1 MNNEYINEITLKYLL
16 NPAKINTNIEN
27 KNNMEKEIKFYKK
40 RINQIT
46 KDMGK
51 GEYPN
56 NFIKSLYFEYATEI
70 IYYLKNLDQKDILQE
85 EYLDLSFK
93 ENCLENENKNLEE
106 NENGLENEN
115 KNLEENLNNLMIK
128 PKEKANLNNF
138 VKKINLDESE
148 KIIPQKKKVNIKD
161 AKFKTK
167 GVKKNL
173 NI

>member
-106 NENGLENEN
+106 N
-115 KNLEENLNNLMIK
+115 LNNLMIK